1 MGEPHT
7 GHYPRECSSTKMHIT
22 IGSSFIKKKR
32 TAALKESSFAVVPC
46 PSVICLRLRSGFSIC
61 ICPHG
66 ADDFLSYIF
75 SIPIHISHYLSTV
88 HIWTRVGLISR
99 KKRSL
104 SSVLFEL
111 FHALVSLLR
120 CASWECVCQFTSLFF
135 IFFIFSFSRSR
146 KVFLRSMTRLSFTN
160 DQEEKIWLGLASFSW
175 PVWSSHKKK
184 DFFGFTLLHCSPK
197 NSRVPNGYCK

>member
-75 SIPIHISHYLSTV
+75 FYSYTYFSLPENSSYLNKG
-88 HIWTRVGLISR
+88 WT
-99 KKRSL
+99 
-104 SSVLFEL
+104 
-111 FHALVSLLR
+111 H
-120 CASWECVCQFTSLFF
+120 
-135 IFFIFSFSRSR
+135 
-146 KVFLRSMTRLSFTN
+146 
-160 DQEEKIWLGLASFSW
+160 
-175 PVWSSHKKK
+175 
-184 DFFGFTLLHCSPK
+184 
-197 NSRVPNGYCK
+197 